1 MTNRF
6 QINRKFL
13 HELLIWMIWTQT
25 ILMQYVRAAV
35 MRFPIIGAYPDAV
48 ITIIYVIV
56 IIIALPE
63 IKVTAHDFLFV
74 LGFTVLFIIESLF
87 RGQDNSYLAAYFPN
101 FLLTTL
107 SLYLIGVSLT
117 ADDNENGI
125 IRHLYILSILTIIL
139 NFLYKVV
146 FGTPMDAIMSQ
157 YQGDMN
163 LAYNLLPHCCLVSY
177 YARKKPNVIN
187 VSLTIFSAFYLLML
201 GTRGAALIMLI
212 CIAWNLVTVRD
223 SRKTIVKIVALFG
236 TVAAFL
242 SSSLYNTF
250 ILWMYQMAQKMGLSI
265 RIFDKLLAGTEMGS
279 SGRDGITEKLFV
291 SINDHFLL
299 GSGLCSDRMIVGIYA
314 HNILVE
320 LWVEFGVIIGSLIL
334 GILIYTLLR
343 GFMSSDRGGERGL
356 IMALICSSFLKLFL
370 SGSYMDDKMLFLL
383 IGLCVGAIR
392 KSKYKNFAEDV

>member
-125 IRHLYILSILTIIL
+125 IRHLYIL
-139 NFLYKVV
+139 
-146 FGTPMDAIMSQ
+146 
-157 YQGDMN
+157 
-163 LAYNLLPHCCLVSY
+163 
-177 YARKKPNVIN
+177 
-187 VSLTIFSAFYLLML
+187 
-201 GTRGAALIMLI
+201 
-212 CIAWNLVTVRD
+212 
-223 SRKTIVKIVALFG
+223 
-236 TVAAFL
+236 
-242 SSSLYNTF
+242 
-250 ILWMYQMAQKMGLSI
+250 
-265 RIFDKLLAGTEMGS
+265 
-279 SGRDGITEKLFV
+279 
-291 SINDHFLL
+291 
-299 GSGLCSDRMIVGIYA
+299 
-314 HNILVE
+314 
-320 LWVEFGVIIGSLIL
+320 
-334 GILIYTLLR
+334 
-343 GFMSSDRGGERGL
+343 
-356 IMALICSSFLKLFL
+356 
-370 SGSYMDDKMLFLL
+370 
-383 IGLCVGAIR
+383 
-392 KSKYKNFAEDV
+392 